1 MDSPSD
7 SLPTSA
13 ASRPADWPAAAD
25 RRDLPFFIVGNPR
38 SGTTLLRFI
47 LSSHS
52 RIYIPEETG
61 FVPHLAHLAKRPLNR
76 PQVQELVEQIGQMN
90 REWRGIVADYEA
102 FFQSL
107 PSPTTLHDAL
117 DALYHVRIAPQGAVR
132 WGDKGPSYVRWI
144 PQLEQIFPESL
155 YIHLVRDGRDCTLSS
170 LKKWSADNW
179 HYDTYYLMRTWQ
191 RNVEAGQQAARQLGP
206 QRFLEVRY
214 EALVGD
220 PAATT
225 RQICDFL
232 GETFEPAMLDHTP
245 LAKQLIAP
253 TGHFEVERPVTQ
265 ASVENWRKRMSEFD
279 QKLAVRLCGSTL
291 RSLGYALPDL
301 PPMTTRESL
310 RYAKL
315 AAKFQATD
323 NARRLLYAV
332 GWLKMSR
339 YKAS

>member
-1 MDSPSD
+1 MDSPPD
-7 SLPTSA
+7 SSLVGTPRA
-13 ASRPADWPAAAD
+13 AVSGNQN

-61 FVPHLAHLAKRPLNR
+61 FVPHLAHLANQPLDR
-76 PQVQELVEQIGQMN
+76 RQVLDLVEQIGKMN
-90 REWRGIVADYEA
+90 REWQGIVTDEQA
-102 FFQSL
+102 FCKSL
-107 PSPTTLHDAL
+107 TFPTTLHDLL
-117 DALYHVRIAPQGAVR
+117 DVLYRVRIAPQGAAR

-144 PQLEQIFPESL
+144 PQLEQIFPEAL
-155 YIHLVRDGRDCTLSS
+155 YIDVIRDGRDCTLSA
-170 LKKWSADNW
+170 LKKWSADHW
-179 HYDTYYLMRTWQ
+179 YYDTYYLMRTWQ
-191 RNVEAGQQAARQLGP
+191 RNVEAGQQAAATLGP
-206 QRFLEVRY
+206 QRYLAIRY
-214 EALVGD
+214 EELVGD
-220 PAATT
+220 PESTA
-225 RQICDFL
+225 RKICDFL

-265 ASVENWRKRMSEFD
+265 ATVENWRKRMSTFD
-279 QKLAVRLCGSTL
+279 QKLSLRLCGDTL

-301 PPMTTRESL
+301 PPMTLAEKL

-315 AAKFQATD
+315 AAKFQAAD
-323 NARRLLYAV
+323 NARRFLYRI

-339 YKAS
+339 FKASA